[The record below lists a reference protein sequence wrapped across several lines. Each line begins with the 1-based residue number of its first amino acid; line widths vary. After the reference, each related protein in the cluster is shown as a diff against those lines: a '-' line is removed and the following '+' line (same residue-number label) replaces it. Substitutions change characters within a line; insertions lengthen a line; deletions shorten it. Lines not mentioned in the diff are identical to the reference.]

1 MTHIAQLKSE
11 ILTIATDVLQKPI
24 VLVNVNDLLIQRIR
38 QEKDP
43 LEVCVSAIVGRVQ
56 GHLESRCVKNVK
68 NGSSTCLMALVPETK

>member
-1 MTHIAQLKSE
+1 MTHIAQLRSE

-43 LEVCVSAIVGRVQ
+43 SMFVFLPSSEGFKEDTSKVGV
-56 GHLESRCVKNVK
+56 
-68 NGSSTCLMALVPETK
+68 